1 MIDIETMVE
10 PPAAEPLKPIFT
22 PVDKVA
28 EFPHSDELPE
38 GCQVFDINTDD
49 FFYSTYITHETYVTR
64 RDVDGNDLDLQLTIY
79 TPFHDDGNMPDGK
92 PEAGWPVIVIIRGA
106 AFFKP
111 NLSSFNSLYIR
122 LAEKGYMVVVPEYRP
137 STVDPFPAQM
147 QDCKTAVR
155 YVRRNAERLDADPN
169 RIALF
174 GDSAG
179 GHTVLMAGFTGDREP
194 DTPDYGETSA
204 EVRCIIDWY
213 GPTDFV
219 KMNYYPSSQDH
230 NPAQCPEGMELGGVS
245 VLENPELS
253 RAASPMTYLSADR
266 PTPPTLIMHGGRDL
280 LVPFN
285 QSCRLYATM
294 KVLDKDVTFYKLDNA
309 SHAAYGFRSDKA
321 IGLVLDWL
329 RKRL

>member
-64 RDVDGNDLDLQLTIY
+64 RDVDGNDLDLQMTIY

-147 QDCKTAVR
+147 QDCKPL
-155 YVRRNAERLDADPN
+155 YVMCAAMPN
-169 RIALF
+169 
-174 GDSAG
+174 GW
-179 GHTVLMAGFTGDREP
+179 M
-194 DTPDYGETSA
+194 
-204 EVRCIIDWY
+204 
-213 GPTDFV
+213 
-219 KMNYYPSSQDH
+219 
-230 NPAQCPEGMELGGVS
+230 
-245 VLENPELS
+245 
-253 RAASPMTYLSADR
+253 
-266 PTPPTLIMHGGRDL
+266 LIL
-280 LVPFN
+280 I
-285 QSCRLYATM
+285 
-294 KVLDKDVTFYKLDNA
+294 A
-309 SHAAYGFRSDKA
+309 SHYSVTLLAAIPYLWQVYR
-321 IGLVLDWL
+321 
-329 RKRL
+329 